1 VIDLQSG
8 ADQRRVPLEQVGVR
22 DLLHP
27 LEVTDRG
34 GARQSTVARVSMA
47 VSLPHHFR
55 ATHMSR
61 FLQVL
66 NQPRQPLTLLSL
78 LELLTDVRQR
88 LEAESA
94 HISITFPYFLQR
106 RAPASGQGGL
116 LDYECTFAGSS
127 KGAGTDLVVRV
138 KVPVTS
144 VCPCSKAISDYGAH
158 NQRSYVTVEVKP
170 THGTA
175 PPWLEDLIQVAESS
189 ASAPIYP
196 ILKRDDERHVTMQA
210 FDNPTFVE
218 DSVRNVALHLSAD
231 YRVQSFTV
239 EAVNQESIHNH
250 NAFART
256 SWERSPRS

>member
-1 VIDLQSG
+1 MIDLQSG
-8 ADQRRVPLEQVGVR
+8 ADLRRVPLEQVGVR

-27 LEVTDRG
+27 LEVADRG
-34 GARQSTVARVSMA
+34 GTRQSTVAQISMA

-61 FLQVL
+61 FLEIL
-66 NQPRQPLTLLSL
+66 HQPRAPVDLLGLACL
-78 LELLTDVRQR
+78 LEEVRRR
-88 LEAESA
+88 LEADIA
-94 HISITFPYFLQR
+94 HIRIAFPYFLER

-116 LDYECTFAGSS
+116 LDYECAFAGS
-127 KGAGTDLVVRV
+127 ADAARTDLSMTV

-158 NQRSYVTVEVKP
+158 NQRSYVTLEVRP
-170 THGTA
+170 TPNMV
-175 PPWLEDLIQVAESS
+175 PPWLEDLIQIAEAS
-189 ASAPIYP
+189 ASAPVYP
-196 ILKRDDERHVTMQA
+196 VLKRDDERHVTMQA

-218 DSVRNVALHLSAD
+218 DIVRNVAMQLSND
-231 YRVQSFTV
+231 PRVQSYVV

-256 SWERSPRS
+256 SWERTPP